1 MTFALV
7 MAPACRD
14 AGLTDAYMALDS
26 GGMLQ
31 RTLFYTDTA
40 TIYCVGKLDSGVA
53 DVSVSAVVRA
63 SSLYVSDRDAF
74 VPVDEIVA
82 VSDADQTPGMGQS
95 VVAFQLNK
103 AVSDPSIDS
112 SDVPFN
118 PGTYVC
124 DLYVNG
130 DLDRSVP
137 FAIDF
142 PACPVAPPV
151 DGGPCAGWVRPSS
164 TCAGAQAGVECTC
177 GSKGTWSCSS
187 P

>member
-1 MTFALV
+1 MTFALF

-31 RTLFYTDTA
+31 RTVFYTDTA

-53 DVSVSAVVRA
+53 DVSVSGVVRA
-63 SSLYVSDRDAF
+63 SSLYVSDRDAY

-82 VSDADQTPGMGQS
+82 VSAADQTPGMGQS
-95 VVAFQLNK
+95 VVAFQLDK
-103 AVSDPSIDS
+103 AVPEPSVDPST
-112 SDVPFN
+112 VPFN

-130 DLDRSVP
+130 ELARYPSRST
-137 FAIDF
+137 F
-142 PACPVAPPV
+142 PIARS
-151 DGGPCAGWVRPSS
+151 GRPS
-164 TCAGAQAGVECTC
+164 TGIPARAGCDRVPGAPAR
-177 GSKGTWSCSS
+177 
-187 P
+187 